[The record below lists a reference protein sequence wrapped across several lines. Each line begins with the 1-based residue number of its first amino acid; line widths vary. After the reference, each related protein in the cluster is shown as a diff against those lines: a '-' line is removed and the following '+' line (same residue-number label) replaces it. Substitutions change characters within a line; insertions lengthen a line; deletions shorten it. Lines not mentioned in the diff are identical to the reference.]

1 MAAPGREKCPCGWE
15 GASLHLHLASKKAQ
29 KQGCVEKVLAAQRD
43 ATRLQQQVLPP
54 PPPPGAGAAAA
65 AGRRKRQRAPTGA
78 EGGLV
83 EQRSEGEGTER
94 PAKQWRRGSGD
105 TGGGGSRGFAPASSA
120 APRTQQQQ
128 QLAKEGEEADMGGQK
143 EAERPAKRRRWRSSD
158 SGGDGSLGPASTSQQ
173 QQQLAEEGE
182 EADMGGWPAL
192 SQAAA
197 SQAHSVRGA
206 GAVAGGPPPI
216 NLSAAVRSSGLLRPR
231 GGGGSGSGGDGG
243 GGGRGDVTQRRLAA
257 EPLPLTA
264 VEKHALSTT
273 PDLTK
278 KKADA
283 NLKCALLSGP
293 GCCSG
298 CSVWVWLC
306 TPPHSAPCAMPAP
319 AGRGCL
325 PASPAPLAPRS
336 GSSIAATLG
345 RCASKTWPASS
356 RFWRT

>member
-1 MAAPGREKCPCGWE
+1 
-15 GASLHLHLASKKAQ
+15 
-29 KQGCVEKVLAAQRD
+29 
-43 ATRLQQQVLPP
+43 
-54 PPPPGAGAAAA
+54 
-65 AGRRKRQRAPTGA
+65 
-78 EGGLV
+78 
-83 EQRSEGEGTER
+83 
-94 PAKQWRRGSGD
+94 
-105 TGGGGSRGFAPASSA
+105 
-120 APRTQQQQ
+120 
-128 QLAKEGEEADMGGQK
+128 MGGQK

-306 TPPHSAPCAMPAP
+306 TPPHPTPPRPAHP
-319 AGRGCL
+319 WRAGAAA
-325 PASPAPLAPRS
+325 ASRSSQVGWGAGSRRS
-336 GSSIAATLG
+336 GGRAAKCRRG
-345 RCASKTWPASS
+345 GPHS
-356 RFWRT
+356 